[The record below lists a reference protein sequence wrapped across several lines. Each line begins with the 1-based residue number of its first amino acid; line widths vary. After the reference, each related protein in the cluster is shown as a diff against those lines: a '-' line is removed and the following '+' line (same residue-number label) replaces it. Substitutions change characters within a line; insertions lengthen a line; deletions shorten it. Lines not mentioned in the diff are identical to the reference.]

1 MNTPLIT
8 WGCIVA
14 LFVIVLIVR
23 LYRAVTFCAK
33 GRHRFISFGSEREEF
48 YIPGDPD
55 IHKANEEYDYKDFED
70 L

>member
-23 LYRAVTFCAK
+23 FCHAVKFCVN

-48 YIPGDPD
+48 FIPGDSD
-55 IHKANEEYDYKDFED
+55 QRKANDGDDYDAFED